1 MLVVDSGPTQMS
13 HPMSWSESPACVLA
27 QAAQV
32 QGPPPRI
39 WPQRPIIRAVTGPYA
54 SCEHQ
59 GGLAALLTAAIGS
72 QLWPHASQPPH
83 SLLCE
88 PKGAQGR
95 VSRRAL
101 SPQGPGQ
108 GQGLGSVRS
117 QRRPLALSRRE
128 RAGALAQIL
137 RSRFRQSRRGGDW
150 APVWT
155 PRQGGAE
162 AAGWVA
168 TRGHAAPT
176 DRLVR
181 GRPWGLRSA

>member
-1 MLVVDSGPTQMS
+1 MIPASTEVGERLSSLQPSARNSGLM
-13 HPMSWSESPACVLA
+13 PAS
-27 QAAQV
+27 
-32 QGPPPRI
+32 R
-39 WPQRPIIRAVTGPYA
+39 
-54 SCEHQ
+54 
-59 GGLAALLTAAIGS
+59 
-72 QLWPHASQPPH
+72 PH
-83 SLLCE
+83 SLLCG
-88 PKGAQGR
+88 PKSAQGR

-128 RAGALAQIL
+128 RAGALAKIL

-176 DRLVR
+176 DRSVR
-181 GRPWGLRSA
+181 RCPWGLRSA